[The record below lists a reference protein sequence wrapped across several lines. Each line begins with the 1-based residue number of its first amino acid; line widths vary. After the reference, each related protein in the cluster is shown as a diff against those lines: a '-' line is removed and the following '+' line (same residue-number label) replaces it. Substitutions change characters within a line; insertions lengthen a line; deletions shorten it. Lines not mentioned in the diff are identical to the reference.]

1 MVQVLEKEL
10 QTYEANRQKLIGTSK
25 GKFVLIKGS
34 EIAGVF
40 DTHIDA
46 IRQGYDKYGNV
57 PFLVKQVLEVETPQN
72 FTSNLLGV

>member
-25 GKFVLIKGS
+25 REFVLITGS

-46 IRQGYDKYGNV
+46 IRQGYDEYGNV

-72 FTSNLLGV
+72 FTSNLLGI

>member
-10 QTYEANRQKLIGTSK
+10 QTYEANRQKLIGTSNR
-25 GKFVLIKGS
+25 KFVLIKGS
-34 EIAGVF
+34 ASAGVF

-72 FTSNLLGV
+72 FTSHLLGI